1 MITSEWKWSNGQ
13 ENVRTLRK
21 RMTNLVKESE
31 NEIYTNTNISNTNI
45 SVSTSTSV
53 NEVTCQNVINQ
64 SLEGYD
70 SFGFE
75 PFFSRNDNEMG
86 KMREDLDNKMSN
98 RELIFQRGTN
108 PFMNSSTY
116 VNDIVARDI
125 FLKPKNTTFDKIK
138 YTE

>member
-31 NEIYTNTNISNTNI
+31 NEIYTNTNTNTSNTN
-45 SVSTSTSV
+45 TSV
-53 NEVTCQNVINQ
+53 NDATCQNVINQ

-86 KMREDLDNKMSN
+86 KIREDLDNKISN

-108 PFMNSSTY
+108 PFLQSSNY
-116 VNDIVARDI
+116 INDVVASDA

-138 YTE
+138 QSEEQ